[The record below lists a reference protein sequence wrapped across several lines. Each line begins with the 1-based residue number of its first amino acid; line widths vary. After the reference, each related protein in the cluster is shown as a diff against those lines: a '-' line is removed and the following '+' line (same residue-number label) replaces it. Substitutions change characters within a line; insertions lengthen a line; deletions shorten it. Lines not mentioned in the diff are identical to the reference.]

1 MMAEDPVHLTEN
13 GWVFFVP
20 RQEALYLIK

>member
-1 MMAEDPVHLTEN
+1 MMAEDPVRLTQD

-20 RQEALYLIK
+20 RQESLYLIK